1 VLEDLKN
8 RDKITKIK
16 NTLEGTNSRI
26 NKAKGW
32 ISKLEDRLLE
42 ITAAEQ

>member
-1 VLEDLKN
+1 MLEDLKN
-8 RDKITKIK
+8 RDKITNIK

-26 NKAKGW
+26 NDAERW